1 MIGLEPTTY
10 ALPRRCATDCATSA
24 STVNII
30 LQFWRKV
37 KRVNNIFY
45 VNKFS
50 WKNFR
55 FFWKKGLTNHFLSA
69 IILKQ
74 SGIPIAKMKM
84 RVCWNWQTGT
94 FEGRVSTDVW
104 VQVPLLAPIKR
115 LPNGKRFFVY
125 DNNYI
130 HKSSPDL
137 LNENRE
143 IFIFQGWYRHF
154 PVSFWY
160 ILISSATH
168 SLSVMI
174 SKLFSQWLLSQD
186 YLQWHQVIK
195 KHRYISSF
203 SL

>member
-30 LQFWRKV
+30 PQFWRKV

-74 SGIPIAKMKM
+74 SGIPITKMKM

-104 VQVPLLAPIKR
+104 VQVPLLAPSLWEPVRECDKSYSLTDFHFKKNFLAWQLSFTFESVFIR
-115 LPNGKRFFVY
+115 L
-125 DNNYI
+125 DC
-130 HKSSPDL
+130 
-137 LNENRE
+137 
-143 IFIFQGWYRHF
+143 
-154 PVSFWY
+154 
-160 ILISSATH
+160 
-168 SLSVMI
+168 
-174 SKLFSQWLLSQD
+174 
-186 YLQWHQVIK
+186 
-195 KHRYISSF
+195 
-203 SL
+203 